1 MSSVAS
7 DEERGKLRASLASPP
22 VIEVDIGPRLLQLV
36 SAWGLFSAKG
46 IDEGTALLLKEVV
59 AMPPPATVL
68 DLGCGYGAIGLTLA
82 ALWPEAKVVCVDKDV
97 LAVETTQANI
107 ARNDL
112 TNATVILSPG
122 FRDAPSGPYDV
133 IVSNLPAQAGN
144 EAIDQLLLE
153 AYEHLT
159 EDGSLIVVTVVGL
172 KRYIKRRLQ
181 ELFGNYHKAKQGP
194 RHIVSEAYRAPTDRL
209 TVEPAQP

>member
-1 MSSVAS
+1 MSTLTS
-7 DEERGKLRASLASPP
+7 DEERAKLRASLASPP
-22 VIEVDIGPRLLQLV
+22 EIEVDVGPRTLHLV
-36 SAWGLFSAKG
+36 SAWGLFSARG

-59 AMPPPATVL
+59 AMPPPSTVL

-82 ALWPEAKVVCVDKDV
+82 ALWPDATVVCVDKDL

-107 ARNDL
+107 ERNDL
-112 TNATVILSPG
+112 SNATAVLSPG
-122 FRDAPSGPYDV
+122 FRDAPEGPYNV

-153 AYEHLT
+153 AYEHLA

-181 ELFGNYHKAKQGP
+181 ELFGNYHKVKQGA
-194 RHIVSEAYRAPTDRL
+194 RHIVSETYRAPTDHS
-209 TVEPAQP
+209 TTGPAQP

>member
-1 MSSVAS
+1 MPSQTSE
-7 DEERGKLRASLASPP
+7 EERASLRRHLASPP
-22 VIEVDIGPRLLQLV
+22 AFEVDVGSRELRVV

-59 AMPPPATVL
+59 AMPPPKSVL
-68 DLGCGYGAIGLTLA
+68 DLGCGYGAIGLALA
-82 ALWPEAKVVCVDKDV
+82 GLWPETKVVCVDKDV
-97 LAVETTQANI
+97 LAVETTQTNI
-107 ARNDL
+107 DRNDL
-112 TNATVILSPG
+112 SNATVVLSPG
-122 FRDAPSGPYDV
+122 FRDAPTGPYDV

-159 EDGSLIVVTVVGL
+159 DDGSLIVVTVVGL

-181 ELFGNYHKAKQGP
+181 ELFGNYHKVKQGP
-194 RHIVSEAYRAPTDRL
+194 RHIVSEAFRAPAS
-209 TVEPAQP
+209 PALERPTRP

>member
-1 MSSVAS
+1 MPSSPS
-7 DEERGKLRASLASPP
+7 EEERATLRKHLASPP
-22 VIEVDIGPRLLQLV
+22 TIEVDVGTRELRLI

-59 AMPPPATVL
+59 AMPPPKSVL

-82 ALWPEAKVVCVDKDV
+82 ALWPEANVVCVDKDL
-97 LAVETTQANI
+97 LAVETTQTNI

-112 TNATVILSPG
+112 SKATAVLSPG
-122 FRDAPSGPYDV
+122 FRDAPRGPYDV

-153 AYEHLT
+153 AYDHLT

-172 KRYIKRRLQ
+172 KRYIKRRLE
-181 ELFGNYHKAKQGP
+181 ELFGNYHKVKQGP
-194 RHIVSEAYRAPTDRL
+194 RHIVSEAFRAPTDHAPERP
-209 TVEPAQP
+209 TRP

>member
-1 MSSVAS
+1 MTSPGSN
-7 DEERGKLRASLASPP
+7 EERDRLRAKLASPP
-22 VIEVDIGPRLLQLV
+22 TIEVDVEARALHLV

-46 IDEGTALLLKEVV
+46 IDEGTALLLKEIV
-59 AMPPPATVL
+59 AMPPPKHLL

-82 ALWPEAKVVCVDKDV
+82 ALWPEVKVVCVDKDL

-107 ARNDL
+107 ERNAL
-112 TNATVILSPG
+112 SNATAVLSPG
-122 FRDAPSGPYDV
+122 FRDAPNGPYDV

-153 AYEHLT
+153 AHEHLT

-181 ELFGNYHKAKQGP
+181 ELFGNYHKVKQGP
-194 RHIVSEAYRAPTDRL
+194 RHIVSEAFRGPEDHPGGGT
-209 TVEPAQP
+209 